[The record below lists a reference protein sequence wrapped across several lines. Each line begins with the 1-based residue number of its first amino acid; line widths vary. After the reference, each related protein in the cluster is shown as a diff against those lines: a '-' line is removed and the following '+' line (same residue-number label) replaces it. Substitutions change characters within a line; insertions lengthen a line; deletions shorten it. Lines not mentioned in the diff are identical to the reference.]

1 MSNFTAASLMTRWD
15 AQRELVACARSR
27 LDDLEVFRK
36 NTGDPDTLAS
46 LHEDHGRLSAA
57 ISVITEQDPVTNMV
71 ARSCDAGAFA
81 RCVSIIRARLEA
93 MIMADQPE
101 SDEAQEAL
109 ALLVKLVK
117 DDQTYLQFM
126 RDLEGGE
133 K

>member
-1 MSNFTAASLMTRWD
+1 MNRWE

-27 LDDLEVFRK
+27 LDDLEVHRR
-36 NTGDPDTLAS
+36 NSSDPDTLAS
-46 LHEDHGRLSAA
+46 LHEDHGRLSMA
-57 ISVITEQDPVTNMV
+57 INTFTQQDPVTNMV

-81 RCVSIIRARLEA
+81 RCVGLIQARLDA
-93 MIMADQPE
+93 MILADQPE
-101 SDEAQEAL
+101 SADAQKAL
-109 ALLVKLVK
+109 TLLIKMVE